1 MQRILG
7 TIRKAVE
14 DYNMIKDGDKI
25 AVGLSG
31 GKDSITLLYALNT
44 FKKYLS
50 YNIEI
55 VGLSIN
61 PGFDGFYT
69 SNLEKICKE
78 IDIPFIVKESQIKQI
93 VFDER
98 KEKNPCS
105 LCANLRRG
113 MLNSF
118 AKEAGCNKVAL
129 GHNQDDVIETFLLN
143 LFYTGS
149 INTFAPVTYLSRSD
163 IHTIRPMIYLPENE
177 IRRFI
182 KRNNITVIKK
192 CCPQDG
198 YTKREYMKDLIIDLS
213 KDIPPL
219 RKSLVGAIK
228 RSNINGW
235 NENHIT

>member
-1 MQRILG
+1 MRNLTFHLLLKNLG
-7 TIRKAVE
+7 
-14 DYNMIKDGDKI
+14 
-25 AVGLSG
+25 
-31 GKDSITLLYALNT
+31 
-44 FKKYLS
+44 
-50 YNIEI
+50 
-55 VGLSIN
+55 
-61 PGFDGFYT
+61 
-69 SNLEKICKE
+69 
-78 IDIPFIVKESQIKQI
+78 IKQI

-118 AKEAGCNKVAL
+118 AKEAGCNKIAL
-129 GHNQDDVIETFLLN
+129 GHNQDDVLETFLLN

-163 IHTIRPMIYLPENE
+163 IYTIRPMIYLPENE

-182 KRNNITVIKK
+182 KRNNISVMKK

-198 YTKREYMKDLIIDLS
+198 YTKREYMKDLIINLS
-213 KDIPPL
+213 KDIPPI

-228 RSNINGW
+228 RNIDGW
-235 NENHIT
+235 NEIS